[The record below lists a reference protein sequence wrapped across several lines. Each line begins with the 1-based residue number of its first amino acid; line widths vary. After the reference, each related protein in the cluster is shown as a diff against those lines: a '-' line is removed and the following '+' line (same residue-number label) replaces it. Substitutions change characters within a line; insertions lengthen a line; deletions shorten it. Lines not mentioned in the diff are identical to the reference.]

1 MSGIR
6 KFMMR
11 TVLVKDN
18 EVESALRVLNSILG
32 KEGIIDDHRRI
43 QRYEK
48 PWQVRWFRFTKGK
61 KNENDKLKSEEIL
74 KKNLFSYI
82 LDEEKNQL

>member
-48 PWQVRWFRFTKGK
+48 PWQTRRRINYEKMK
-61 KNENDKLKSEEIL
+61 ALYSEEMSRKINFL
-74 KKNLFSYI
+74 MRKNRTNPYPGC
-82 LDEEKNQL
+82 